1 MREFEGEKIMNE
13 KRMFPRLSRNWGV
26 ECQMSKSLDAQP
38 VLVKGEIRDLSM
50 GGFSFKS
57 NWVSASDAFF
67 PFAIN
72 PTDDFKP
79 MVGVA
84 QISWTRGIEGGCESG
99 AKFVWVDWKG
109 IEPQIALGQ
118 YIADNLSK
126 GQA

>member
-1 MREFEGEKIMNE
+1 
-13 KRMFPRLSRNWGV
+13 MFPRLSRNWGI
-26 ECQMSKSLDAQP
+26 ECQMAKSPDSQP

-50 GGFSFKS
+50 GGFSFMS
-57 NWVSASDAFF
+57 NWVCNAETFF

-72 PTDDFKP
+72 PTEDFKP

-84 QISWTRGIEGGCESG
+84 QISWTRESEGMYESG

-109 IEPQIALGQ
+109 VDPQIALGQ

-126 GQA
+126 SQS